1 MKGFGEIAVI
11 HSIDNYDEARFLEW
25 FLKWIGVAFFDY
37 TYNDVH
43 DEFNQYLENS
53 GEKFDVVIYI
63 NDEND
68 KYISRFGC
76 LSKANIK
83 LNFTLSDNS
92 DIDKELCRNIWK
104 IIVDSVYSSNT
115 YQEQGADI
123 EIRPISVNVRKDN
136 AFAKNDK
143 DSCVQIFEKLAEI
156 YVENNLFK
164 EIGDGKI
171 YLMNECE
178 MKQDGQMAIEARI
191 KLWETV
197 LDELDKVS
205 INKDYVCFDNF
216 YYAKIYCKKEIHI
229 LRCVAEKWVYTNEM
243 RRKFQE
249 IELDIENLP
258 KDGVKY
264 SNMSLGLIFDIY
276 AMNPELYN
284 GGINYQSR
292 LIKKCKTNACKS
304 EALHKLNRFYKN
316 TDRGG
321 RTEHLL
327 EEVVKLNPL
336 NFKAGF
342 SLAMSYMNCRAYLK
356 AKEWIL
362 NVLYVLQLEG
372 DSQEEL
378 LDNLEKLPK
387 TELEYVWRCYGS
399 LKIIEKNTYN
409 DESAKNYYIAM
420 QEKTKKVL
428 ESKKAVDG

>member
-11 HSIDNYDEARFLEW
+11 HSIDNYNEAMFLEG
-25 FLKWIGVAFFDY
+25 FLKWIGVSFFDY
-37 TYNDVH
+37 AYNNLY

-53 GEKFDVVIYI
+53 GEKFDAIIYI
-63 NDEND
+63 NDEGD

-76 LSKANIK
+76 LSKTNIK
-83 LNFTLSDNS
+83 LNFTLLGGSGADN
-92 DIDKELCRNIWK
+92 ELCKNIWK
-104 IIVDSVYSSNT
+104 IIVDAVYSNNT
-115 YQEQGADI
+115 NQERNADN
-123 EIRPISVNVRKDN
+123 EIKPISISINVHKYN
-136 AFAKNDK
+136 AFVKNDK
-143 DSCVQIFEKLAEI
+143 DGCIQIFKKLAEI
-156 YVENNLFK
+156 YVENNLFT
-164 EIGDGKI
+164 EICDGKI

-178 MKQDGQMAIEARI
+178 REPDKQRDVETRI

-205 INKDYVCFDNF
+205 INKDHVCFDNF
-216 YYAKIYCKKEIHI
+216 CYAKIYCKKEIHI
-229 LRCVAEKWVYTNEM
+229 LRCVTEKWVYTNEM

-316 TDRGG
+316 TDREGQA
-321 RTEHLL
+321 EHLL
-327 EEVVKLNPL
+327 EEAVKLNPL

-342 SLAMSYMNCRAYLK
+342 SLAVSYMNCKAYMK

-362 NVLYVLQLEG
+362 SVLYILQLE
-372 DSQEEL
+372 DDNQETFW
-378 LDNLEKLPK
+378 DNLKKLPK
-387 TELEYVWRCYGS
+387 TELEYVWKCYGN

-409 DESAKNYYIAM
+409 DESFKNHYSAM
-420 QEKTKKVL
+420 QEKTKKFWKTRML
-428 ESKKAVDG
+428 